1 MILVG
6 HQAPDFKT
14 NYVDKHN
21 VIHAQKNFYDYKG
34 SDLAVLFFY
43 PLNFTFVCP
52 SELIALSQ
60 EMSEFEKRGVK
71 VMAISIDSEFSHL
84 AWKKT
89 PLEQGGIGHVHFDLA
104 ADTAHQITQMYGVEH
119 FKSRVALRAT
129 FIIDQHNIVRAQFIN
144 DLPLGRNISEI
155 LRTIDAV
162 LHHQKY
168 GEVCPVNWQKGKKA
182 MVPSQE
188 GVRQYLSEEMGA
200 LS

>member
-21 VIHAQKNFYDYKG
+21 SIHAQKSFYDYKD
-34 SDLAVLFFY
+34 SNLAVLFFY

-60 EMSEFEKRGVK
+60 EMDEFEKRGVK
-71 VMAISIDSEFSHL
+71 VMAISVDSEFSHL

-89 PLEQGGIGHVHFDLA
+89 PISQGGIGPVHFDLA
-104 ADTAHQITQMYGVEH
+104 ADTSHQITQMYGVEH
-119 FKSRVALRAT
+119 FKNRVALRAT
-129 FIIDQHNIVRAQFIN
+129 FIIDQHNIVKAQFVN
-144 DLPLGRNISEI
+144 DLPIGRNIAEI
-155 LRTIDAV
+155 IRTIDAV
-162 LHHQKY
+162 LHHQKF
-168 GEVCPVNWQKGKKA
+168 GEVCPVNWQKGKKG

-188 GVRQYLSEEMGA
+188 GVRQYLSEEMGVV
-200 LS
+200 S